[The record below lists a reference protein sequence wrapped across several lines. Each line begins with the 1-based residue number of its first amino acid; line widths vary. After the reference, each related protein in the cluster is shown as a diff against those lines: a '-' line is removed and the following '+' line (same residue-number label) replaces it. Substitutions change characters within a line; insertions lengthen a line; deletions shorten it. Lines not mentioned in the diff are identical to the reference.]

1 VSEVVPVYDVLIC
14 AVSPDQGEDEEG
26 NLDFHCCVSV
36 GYESAESVFDTDVYS
51 P

>member
-14 AVSPDQGEDEEG
+14 AVSPPQDEDEEG
-26 NLDFHCCVSV
+26 DLDFHCCVSV